1 MNPVICATLSI
12 KDTFNES
19 DFVALVWCFFLFLR
33 PSFMNLKN
41 DFKCVHVSV
50 WFNGSRSGCWRND
63 RFDFHIRPKR
73 FYLTYTQTM
82 KNIMRMKGTEPSNQ
96 CVRWFYCVLF
106 SCYLHPFH
114 LFIFCSVSQTHNILC
129 TLCKYK
135 RLNRNAFRISHRIL
149 ESVIILYSIWIR
161 TDLFV
166 HHIFIHI
173 FVSCRKIHTHSH
185 ILGGKKS
192 QLKHI
197 SLVQS
202 GKKESVYTECLL
214 WMLKAELSNAEKS
227 SNSTNTHV
235 QISSFP
241 LFHEHFSVCVCIS
254 YLSNHMYYNDATIFI
269 HKPLGTGKWLG
280 IGAMVC
286 LHRTRY
292 T

>member
-1 MNPVICATLSI
+1 MC
-12 KDTFNES
+12 
-19 DFVALVWCFFLFLR
+19 
-33 PSFMNLKN
+33 
-41 DFKCVHVSV
+41 
-50 WFNGSRSGCWRND
+50 
-63 RFDFHIRPKR
+63 RFDSMLAAVAVDETTDSIFTSDLNDSIWHTHKQWRTSCEWKEQSHRI
-73 FYLTYTQTM
+73 
-82 KNIMRMKGTEPSNQ
+82 Q

-135 RLNRNAFRISHRIL
+135 RLNRNAFRISHRIS

-202 GKKESVYTECLL
+202 GKKRVRLYR
-214 WMLKAELSNAEKS
+214 MFAMNAES
-227 SNSTNTHV
+227 W
-235 QISSFP
+235 
-241 LFHEHFSVCVCIS
+241 
-254 YLSNHMYYNDATIFI
+254 TIECR
-269 HKPLGTGKWLG
+269 KK
-280 IGAMVC
+280 
-286 LHRTRY
+286 
-292 T
+292 